1 MGSARKRKTD
11 HKHAS
16 DEGVKLSHFRFSI
29 RIALDVLY
37 RRYFDREV
45 SVQEEI
51 YEATRSMRFE
61 TALGIK
67 NTSRVLNGLIPE
79 WDRYFETRTIR
90 AQSVYYKA
98 LFVSRFKMN
107 DFRSLFLRDGP
118 KSYYD
123 AIDFDFVEFSLETGK
138 A

>member
-1 MGSARKRKTD
+1 
-11 HKHAS
+11 
-16 DEGVKLSHFRFSI
+16 
-29 RIALDVLY
+29 
-37 RRYFDREV
+37 
-45 SVQEEI
+45 
-51 YEATRSMRFE
+51 MRFE

-107 DFRSLFLRDGP
+107 DFRSLFLRSGP
-118 KSYYD
+118 KSYYH
-123 AIDFDFVEFSLETGK
+123 AIGFDLVEFSLETGK